1 MTFQQTGNAM
11 EEHSI
16 GFIVEALEQHFGIP
30 SREGRGNPLS
40 SLIMTILSQNTN
52 DRNRDQAYRALRA
65 QYPTWEAVMA
75 ASVGDIAN
83 AIRPAGLANQKS
95 ARIQEIL
102 RWIYQTYGALNLDFV
117 CDQEPAAVID
127 TFLKLKG
134 VGIKTISV
142 VLMFACGVDI
152 FPVDTHVHRICQ
164 RIGLVPKTATA
175 EKTFA
180 LMQPVVPSGKS
191 FSLHMNFLKLGRT
204 ICKARS
210 PQCSSCPIRKYCRT
224 GANTLT

>member
-1 MTFQQTGNAM
+1 MTLEPSGVAGHAIGSIIQT
-11 EEHSI
+11 
-16 GFIVEALEQHFGIP
+16 LEQHFGIP
-30 SREGRGNPLS
+30 HWPGPGNPLS

-65 QYPTWEAVMA
+65 QFPTWEAVMNA
-75 ASVGDIAN
+75 DVGAIAS

-102 RWIYQTYGALNLDFV
+102 RWIDQTYGALNLDFI
-117 CDQEPAAVID
+117 CNQEPATVIE

-152 FPVDTHVHRICQ
+152 FPVDTHVHRLCQ
-164 RIGLVPKTATA
+164 RIGLVPENATA

-180 LMQPVVPSGKS
+180 LMQPLVPAGKS
-191 FSLHMNFLKLGRT
+191 YSLHMNFLKLGRT
-204 ICKARS
+204 ICKARA
-210 PQCSSCPIRKYCRT
+210 PQCSICPIRLDCRT
-224 GANTLT
+224 GKAISG